1 MIWAGSCEDM
11 HTIELCK
18 QQVLHLMDVILSF
31 QLAVIAINVKAS
43 DLIAEEAWF
52 TYSNFQQYL

>member
-1 MIWAGSCEDM
+1 
-11 HTIELCK
+11 
-18 QQVLHLMDVILSF
+18 MDVILSF
-31 QLAVIAINVKAS
+31 QLAVIAINVKVS